1 MEGTV
6 ALKIAL
12 RARGVM
18 KNATVR
24 SPLIDLSSQAEQE
37 IEAAMKEAGIV

>member
-12 RARGVM
+12 RARGVL

-24 SPLIDLSSQAEQE
+24 SPLIDLSAQAEQE
-37 IEAAMKEAGIV
+37 IEAALKEAGII